1 MCIRSHWKQK
11 CSTLKIQPGLSS
23 HWLISELSWL
33 GSGMCRSALF
43 WLRRNLGGRTWHK
56 LRKHQKLRPGNSVR
70 RLAWSGRISAKQR
83 GFFKNLLITDECW
96 LGLGWDM
103 SPADFWLHGYLK
115 VAFLS
120 GSLSKLS
127 FSGSDLPP
135 YAANTCWAPSA
146 CWTCGGWPEQQQAG
160 HGCPISAEDEGKG
173 SGLHRCW
180 WRSVWGKKSV
190 NCNVYPSANVL
201 QIVIRNE

>member
-43 WLRRNLGGRTWHK
+43 WLRRNLGGRTWH
-56 LRKHQKLRPGNSVR
+56 RS
-70 RLAWSGRISAKQR
+70 RLNMLTGYWQ
-83 GFFKNLLITDECW
+83 LLS
-96 LGLGWDM
+96 LSLGW
-103 SPADFWLHGYLK
+103 F
-115 VAFLS
+115 
-120 GSLSKLS
+120 S
-127 FSGSDLPP
+127 FSGGLPP
-135 YAANTCWAPSA
+135 HGALPTLLHLLQQDLWEGWPRNLGRRGLCKTCGEGAPSA